1 MRPLKNFGT
10 KLWAGWMWFAEK
22 VGWVNEHILLG
33 VVYFV
38 FIGIYA
44 ILFDFTRLFR
54 KKPTTMWRE
63 FEHQPETLAALEKQF

>member
-1 MRPLKNFGT
+1 MSSVIAFGK

-44 ILFDFTRLFR
+44 LIYDLILLF
-54 KKPTTMWRE
+54 KAKPKTMWRA
-63 FEHQPETLAALEKQF
+63 FEHQPATLEALEKQF